1 MPRGRCHT
9 PPYRETGGSVM
20 CVRLLKVL
28 KGVLNVRCDVAG
40 VLFDSFNSFQRYRM
54 FLGTYLRCSSLN
66 ALLNAKALY
75 LFAPPLLDA
84 LLSVAVVTSLTAL

>member
-1 MPRGRCHT
+1 MPREHCHS
-9 PPYRETGGSVM
+9 PPYRETGGSVI

-28 KGVLNVRCDVAG
+28 KGVLKVRCDVAA
-40 VLFDSFNSFQRYRM
+40 VLFDSIKSFQRYRM
-54 FLGTYLRCSSLN
+54 FLGTYLGCSSLN

-75 LFAPPLLDA
+75 LFAPPLLDV